1 MIYRA
6 LIEGGNTSLT
16 KPIDDAFYVFFSAH
30 TRDEARSRLEVIFN
44 NLFPGEGH
52 QADWYDCCNLHDEV
66 ELKRDA
72 LEPEVFPDAFLVET
86 GCRGEDPSYAKD
98 AIMFVVGEDRQRVRA
113 ALEQGH
119 RANQALKAKEPV

>member
-30 TRDEARSRLEVIFN
+30 TRDEARTRLDVMFT
-44 NLFPGEGH
+44 NLFPGSGVR
-52 QADWYDCCNLHDEV
+52 ADQYDCCNLQDEV

-72 LEPEVFPDAFLVET
+72 LEPEAFPDAFLVET
-86 GCRGEDPSYAKD
+86 GCRGDDPSYVKD